1 MKLNEGGRMK
11 KKYEMSQEEIEVSR
25 IRLPR
30 QGEVLGIAEM
40 MVGGD
45 KIRTKCDDGNMRL
58 VRIPGRLRKRVW
70 VREGDLILVEPWK
83 VQTNERGDVIFRYT
97 STQANWLKR
106 KGFMKSINF

>member
-1 MKLNEGGRMK
+1 MK
-11 KKYEMSQEEIEVSR
+11 KKYEMSQEEMEVSR

-45 KIRTKCDDGNMRL
+45 KIRTKCDDGNMRV
-58 VRIPGRLRKRVW
+58 VRIPGRLRKRIW

-106 KGFMKSINF
+106 KGFVKSIDF

>member
-1 MKLNEGGRMK
+1 MK

-58 VRIPGRLRKRVW
+58 VRIPGRLRKRIW

-106 KGFMKSINF
+106 KGFMKSIDF